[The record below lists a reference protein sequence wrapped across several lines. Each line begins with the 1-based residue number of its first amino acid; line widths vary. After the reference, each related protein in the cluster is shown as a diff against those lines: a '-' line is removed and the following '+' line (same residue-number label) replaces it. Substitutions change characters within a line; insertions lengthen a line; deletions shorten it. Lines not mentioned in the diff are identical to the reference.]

1 MKGEP
6 LSIELLTESM
16 FIQKL
21 EYIHYNAVTA
31 GLSKLPE
38 EYYYSS
44 AKFYF
49 DGTDNLEFLNIR

>member
-1 MKGEP
+1 
-6 LSIELLTESM
+6 M

-44 AKFYF
+44 LKFYF
-49 DGTDNLEFLNIR
+49 DGTDKF

>member
-1 MKGEP
+1 
-6 LSIELLTESM
+6 M

-31 GLSKLPE
+31 GLRKLPE
-38 EYYYSS
+38 DYYYSS

-49 DGTDNLEFLNIR
+49 DGRDNFKMLKHSSGN